1 MRSPGWAAL
10 TAEWSSELEDT
21 DTRRECGIWVHAVVV
36 VVGGGGGGAG
46 AGAGAGAGCVV
57 VPELEPV
64 TAIAADLLFPSAVAV
79 IDALPTATP
88 VTKPLVE
95 TAATG
100 LLELDHVTVPPVTAF
115 PSASWKEA
123 ASCSVRP

>member
-10 TAEWSSELEDT
+10 SAECSSALVDTA
-21 DTRRECGIWVHAVVV
+21 TRRECGIWVHAVAVV
-36 VVGGGGGGAG
+36 VGGGGGGGGAG
-46 AGAGAGAGCVV
+46 AGAGSVV
-57 VPELEPV
+57 VPELEAA
-64 TAIAADLLFPSAVAV
+64 TAIAADLLFPSAAAV

-88 VTKPLVE
+88 VTKPLAE
-95 TAATG
+95 TAATD
-100 LLELDHVTVPPVTAF
+100 LLELDHVTVPPLTAF